1 LNNGQMLSTTNINGQ
16 MSQCKELLKCGG
28 NGLQSIFAQKDSRK
42 LQHQTKQ
49 LTLGSRFK
57 LQTYM
62 TSAGM
67 INNGI

>member
-1 LNNGQMLSTTNINGQ
+1 MLSTTNINGQ

-28 NGLQSIFAQKDSRK
+28 NGLQSIFAQKDSQK
-42 LQHQTKQ
+42 LHQTKQ